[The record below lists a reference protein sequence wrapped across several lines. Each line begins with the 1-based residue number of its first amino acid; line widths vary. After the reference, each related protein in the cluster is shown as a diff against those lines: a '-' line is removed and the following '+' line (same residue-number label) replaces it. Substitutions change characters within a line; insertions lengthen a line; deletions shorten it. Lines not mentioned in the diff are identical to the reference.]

1 MVRISKSD
9 EKQTNAK
16 TVDLSLALKLR
27 EESKFHLWNLL
38 HDLMQNSFISLRFLV
53 FFTEKVTI
61 SAKRRRQ
68 KNTES
73 FHLVSN
79 ERIVEFF
86 QRRNCEA
93 QGHEKNVSVDMH
105 YFLTNSLKLLSAMTN
120 ALKILI

>member
-27 EESKFHLWNLL
+27 EESKFHLWNFL

-61 SAKRRRQ
+61 SAGKEETSKEYGIVSFGFKR
-68 KNTES
+68 KYC
-73 FHLVSN
+73 
-79 ERIVEFF
+79 RIFS
-86 QRRNCEA
+86 A
-93 QGHEKNVSVDMH
+93 
-105 YFLTNSLKLLSAMTN
+105 TKL
-120 ALKILI
+120 